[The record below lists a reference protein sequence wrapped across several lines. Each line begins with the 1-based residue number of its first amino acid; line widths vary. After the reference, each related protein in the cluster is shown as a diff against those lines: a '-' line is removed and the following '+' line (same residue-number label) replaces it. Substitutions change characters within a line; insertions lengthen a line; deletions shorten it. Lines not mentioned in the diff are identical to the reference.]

1 MGIIDDGFARLRE
14 QRHPHRIRLIE
25 HHAVETPKLVS
36 VALDA
41 LPALIQ
47 ERTLAYLADPAPGR
61 ALLLA
66 LPAGS
71 GKTTAMVALAEA
83 VASQG
88 RRVIYSGP
96 RHDLF
101 DDLMAMS
108 ERRDWWYHWQPRRL
122 GDEEQETTCRWA
134 PQMERWLARG
144 YEAMKFCANPR
155 ICGWTYINN
164 SCPYHR
170 QKGQTRPIIY
180 AQHQHIAVGHP
191 LMEQSSLVIG
201 DELPLGAFL
210 HPWLIPASHIV
221 VKECPREIE
230 NLLWTIRS
238 LCSATAPDGGWSGP
252 ALLHALGGAQ
262 HIVDMVEEHNSL
274 TVGVEFW
281 EPKIKD
287 PNAVDELDYRHLPLL
302 LVMLRDEANTALAGS
317 SDWVRRVHITVD
329 GLKLL
334 LRRRPQKLPPHVIWC
349 DATGDPRLYE
359 LLLNM
364 PVEVIQPH
372 VEMQGTVH
380 QVWTSVNNRTSI
392 GAEHDNEK
400 AKQIKLQI
408 DRIRQMGGYLNP
420 GVITYKA
427 TRDLFAGDGHFGAER
442 GTNRLVDRDALIV
455 IGTPQPPTPSLVETA
470 SMVFDSRVLPFN
482 TTWTLRYTSYQ
493 GTHYEIETSG
503 FWDDPDLH
511 IILQQYRE
519 AELVQALHR
528 ARPLRQAVDVWLL
541 TSLPLPGIQPVLYST
556 QELFGAPKGV
566 DPYKW
571 PAMLQWVNER
581 LDTSGIVV
589 STDVTDEFVVN
600 LDTARKYMKAMA
612 QQLNLVVTTA
622 PSTGRGR
629 PAMAI
634 VRPAECKVFGHGE

>member
-1 MGIIDDGFARLRE
+1 MGIVDDAFERLRN
-14 QRHPHRIRLIE
+14 QRHPHKIRLID
-25 HHAVETPKLVS
+25 HHTVETLPPVS

-47 ERTLAYLADPAPGR
+47 ERTAAYLAEPSPGR

-83 VASQG
+83 VAEQG

-108 ERRDWWYHWQPRRL
+108 QHRDWWYHWQPRRL
-122 GDEEQETTCRWA
+122 GDEERDATCRWA
-134 PQMERWLARG
+134 PQMDRWLARG
-144 YEAMKFCANPR
+144 YEAMTFCANAR
-155 ICGWTYINN
+155 ICGWNYIN
-164 SCPYHR
+164 SVCPYHR
-170 QKGQTRPIIY
+170 QKNEISPIIY

-191 LMEQSSLVIG
+191 LMGQASLVIG

-221 VKECPREIE
+221 VKECPHDIE
-230 NLLWTIRS
+230 QLLWTMRS
-238 LCSATAPDGGWSGP
+238 LCITTAPEGGWSGS
-252 ALLHALGGAQ
+252 ALLEALGGAQ
-262 HIVDMVEEHNSL
+262 YISDMIAENEQL

-281 EPKIKD
+281 D
-287 PNAVDELDYRHLPLL
+287 PDIRSPDAVDTIDFRHLPTLL
-302 LVMLRDEANTALAGS
+302 MMLRDEANTALAGS

-334 LRRRPQKLPPHVIWC
+334 LRRRPKMLPPHVIWC

-364 PVEVIQPH
+364 PVEVVQPH
-372 VEMQGTVH
+372 VKMQGTVH

-408 DRIRQMGGYLNP
+408 DHIRRKGGYLNP
-420 GVITYKA
+420 AVITYKA
-427 TRDLFAGDGHFGAER
+427 TRDMFAGDGHFGAER
-442 GTNRLVDRDALIV
+442 GTNRLSDRDALIV

-470 SMVFDSRVLPFN
+470 SMVFDSRTLPFN
-482 TTWTLRYTSYQ
+482 TTWTLRYTSYH
-493 GTHYEIETSG
+493 GTRYEIETSG

-519 AELVQALHR
+519 SELVQALHR

-541 TSLPLPGIQPVLYST
+541 TSLPLPGIQPVLYSV

-571 PAMLQWVNER
+571 PAMLQWTSER
-581 LDTSGIVV
+581 LDTHDMVV
-589 STDVTDEFVVN
+589 STDVTDEYVVN

-634 VRPAECKVFGHGE
+634 IRPTNV